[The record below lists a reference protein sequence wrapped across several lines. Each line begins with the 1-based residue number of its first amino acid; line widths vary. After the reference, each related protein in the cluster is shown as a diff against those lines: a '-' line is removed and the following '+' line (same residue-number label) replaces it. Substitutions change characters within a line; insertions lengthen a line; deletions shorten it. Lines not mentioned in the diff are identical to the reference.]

1 MHARICVCQS
11 PKLLKEEGEE
21 ERQGTVSM
29 KGDEK
34 LDTSLIQFSFISWTN
49 IYLWAEYMQELSSS
63 LKIQQWQN
71 C

>member
-1 MHARICVCQS
+1 MHARICVCES

-21 ERQGTVSM
+21 ERQGTVRM

-49 IYLWAEYMQELSSS
+49 IYLWAEYM
-63 LKIQQWQN
+63 
-71 C
+71 